1 MKKGLSIREIA
12 VFAML
17 GALMFGS
24 KKLMEFV
31 PNIHPLAMLTMV
43 YTLAYRWKGI
53 VPVLVY
59 LVLDTVVAGG
69 ITWVVPY
76 WYIFPLIWLCTL
88 AIPKSWKGAPL
99 QIACTVLCT
108 LFGLLFG
115 VLYAPWQAVMFGLNF
130 EKTLAW
136 IAAGFTFDILHAIGN
151 FAGSFLILPL
161 ARLLKRIQK
170 KA

>member
-1 MKKGLSIREIA
+1 MTRGKTREIA

-24 KKLMEFV
+24 KKIMEFV

-43 YTLAYRWKGI
+43 YTLAYRWKGL

-76 WYIFPLIWLCTL
+76 WYIFPLIWLPRTNMFPPM
-88 AIPKSWKGAPL
+88 IQKSQKFPTRSTIHILSSTISRTESEATEKWWICCLHTAAP
-99 QIACTVLCT
+99 
-108 LFGLLFG
+108 
-115 VLYAPWQAVMFGLNF
+115 Y
-130 EKTLAW
+130 
-136 IAAGFTFDILHAIGN
+136 DILTM
-151 FAGSFLILPL
+151 
-161 ARLLKRIQK
+161 
-170 KA
+170 